1 MKTLKKFA
9 PVILAAIAFVIVLV
23 FLQPAPEAKVVVASR
38 DLPAGHTIILDDLK
52 LEEIPQQLIP
62 ENAVTDLMDAVEQT
76 LSMDRS
82 QGDIIT
88 SAQFGERVELQP
100 SERAIAISVEDA
112 SGLAG
117 LIQPGDYVGINAVI
131 YAEDYNSSGAF
142 SKAAIEN
149 LRVLYISPEFEALD
163 PAPQIPSDDETSA
176 SLMQL
181 GIEPERELKGT
192 LVLAAS
198 IKEESI
204 LYNHADHYENLEN
217 VEIVIT
223 QLELLSALE
232 NADNA
237 RLSVYLM
244 PKQPDQVISSGLWV
258 PDLVVTPAFTPTATP
273 SPTPD
278 PFLTGTPYGSTP
290 QPVPTLPPAA
300 EGE

>member
-1 MKTLKKFA
+1 LRTLKKFA
-9 PVILAAIAFVIVLV
+9 PAILAVIAFVVVLV
-23 FLQPAPEAKVVVASR
+23 FLQPAPTSTVVVASR
-38 DLPAGHTIILDDLK
+38 DIPAGHTVLLDDLK
-52 LEEIPQQLIP
+52 LEEIPEALIP
-62 ENAVTDLMDAVEQT
+62 ENAITDLMDAVDQT
-76 LSMDRS
+76 LSVDRIK
-82 QGDIIT
+82 GDIIT
-88 SAQFGERVELQP
+88 SAQFGERVELKP
-100 SERAIAISVEDA
+100 SERAVAISVEDA

-117 LIQPGDYVGINAVI
+117 LIKPGDYVGVNAVI

-149 LRVLYISPEFEALD
+149 LKVLYISPEFEALD
-163 PAPQIPSDDETSA
+163 PAPQISPDDETSA

-181 GIEPERELKGT
+181 GVEPERELKGT

-204 LYNHADHYENLEN
+204 IYNHADHYENLEN

-244 PKQPDQVISSGLWV
+244 PKQPENVVSSGLWV
-258 PDLVVTPAFTPTATP
+258 PDLVVTPAFTPTPTP

-278 PFLTGTPYGSTP
+278 PFLTGTPYNTP
-290 QPVPTLPPAA
+290 EAIATAAPVT